1 MNLKNCNMSQ
11 EEKIQEN
18 IIGKLQ
24 SRDLNPFSVIFSY
37 EAGDPGGM
45 LSITF
50 FLREEMMELLD
61 ILKYKK
67 QCDKSGW
74 VIIEKTNTII
84 LSGIALLHV
93 YGAL

>member
-1 MNLKNCNMSQ
+1 MSQ
-11 EEKIQEN
+11 EEELQEN

-37 EAGDPGGM
+37 EAGDTGGM

-50 FLREEMMELLD
+50 YLRDEMMELLE
-61 ILKYKK
+61 ILKYKN

-74 VIIEKTNTII
+74 EIIEKTNTII
-84 LSGIALLHV
+84 FTGLALLHV
-93 YGAL
+93 YSVL

>member
-1 MNLKNCNMSQ
+1 MSQ
-11 EEKIQEN
+11 EEELQEN

-37 EAGDPGGM
+37 EAGDTGGM

-50 FLREEMMELLD
+50 YLRDEMTELLG
-61 ILKYKK
+61 ILKYKS

-74 VIIEKTNTII
+74 EIIEKTNTII
-84 LSGIALLHV
+84 FTGIALLHV
-93 YGAL
+93 YSVL

>member
-1 MNLKNCNMSQ
+1 MNQ
-11 EEKIQEN
+11 EELIQEN

-50 FLREEMMELLD
+50 YLKEELTELLG
-61 ILKYKK
+61 ILKYRS

-74 VIIEKTNTII
+74 EIIEKTNTVIFT
-84 LSGIALLHV
+84 GIALLHV
-93 YGAL
+93 YSVL

>member
-1 MNLKNCNMSQ
+1 MSQ
-11 EEKIQEN
+11 EEELQEN

-37 EAGDPGGM
+37 EAGDTGGM

-50 FLREEMMELLD
+50 YLRDEMAELLE
-61 ILKYKK
+61 ILKYKS

-74 VIIEKTNTII
+74 GIIEKTNTII
-84 LSGIALLHV
+84 FTGLALLHV
-93 YGAL
+93 YSVL

>member
-1 MNLKNCNMSQ
+1 MSQ
-11 EEKIQEN
+11 EEELQEN

-37 EAGDPGGM
+37 EAGDIGGM

-50 FLREEMMELLD
+50 YLRDEMMELLE
-61 ILKYKK
+61 ILKYKN

-74 VIIEKTNTII
+74 EIIEKTNTII
-84 LSGIALLHV
+84 FTGLALLHV
-93 YGAL
+93 YSVL

>member
-1 MNLKNCNMSQ
+1 MSQ
-11 EEKIQEN
+11 EEELQEN

-37 EAGDPGGM
+37 EAGDTGGM

-50 FLREEMMELLD
+50 YLRDEMTELLE
-61 ILKYKK
+61 ILKYKG

-74 VIIEKTNTII
+74 EIIEKTNTII
-84 LSGIALLHV
+84 FTGLALLHV
-93 YGAL
+93 YSVL

>member
-1 MNLKNCNMSQ
+1 MSQ
-11 EEKIQEN
+11 EEELQEN

-37 EAGDPGGM
+37 EAGDTGGM

-50 FLREEMMELLD
+50 YLRDEMTELLE
-61 ILKYKK
+61 ILKYKN

-74 VIIEKTNTII
+74 EIIEKTNTII
-84 LSGIALLHV
+84 FTGLALLHV
-93 YGAL
+93 YSVL

>member
-1 MNLKNCNMSQ
+1 MSQ
-11 EEKIQEN
+11 EEELQEN

-37 EAGDPGGM
+37 EAGDTGGM

-50 FLREEMMELLD
+50 YLRDEMTELLE
-61 ILKYKK
+61 ILKYKN

-74 VIIEKTNTII
+74 EIIEKTNTII
-84 LSGIALLHV
+84 FTGIALLHV
-93 YGAL
+93 YSVL

>member
-1 MNLKNCNMSQ
+1 MSQ
-11 EEKIQEN
+11 EEELQEN

-37 EAGDPGGM
+37 EAGDTGGM

-50 FLREEMMELLD
+50 YLRDELAELLE
-61 ILKYKK
+61 ILKYKS

-74 VIIEKTNTII
+74 EIIEKTNTII
-84 LSGIALLHV
+84 FTGLALLHV
-93 YGAL
+93 YSVL